1 MILGKSNGPSY
12 AGTPNMSAS
21 KMEVY
26 LEQAKLRLGF
36 VKSRVF
42 RRIATIVVSF
52 SLILVAI
59 ILTARLTNVGE
70 VLPKVLGSFLPKIP
84 TCASQNQ
91 SGEQD
96 VWKKAEAKYKGLMS
110 DKFTIAMQTYQRP
123 KELNDTLKAILSE
136 DVPSLHEV
144 VIVWNDLE
152 TKPPANFV
160 SKFGVPVRY
169 RVSKHNSLN
178 EKLWPDP
185 DYKTQAILLSDD
197 DVYYHPKDLEFVFQS
212 WRKFGQHRLVGALAR
227 CATVDAY
234 GNWAYTFCSSK
245 VEEDIYDMILT
256 NLCFSH
262 ISFLDY
268 YSSNTTT
275 MNAIRDYVD
284 EGFNC
289 EDIALNYVQSLLTGD
304 GPLLVQGREK
314 YVNFV
319 PSKGISTKKGHM
331 AARSRCL
338 NDFAKMF
345 QCMPLVDETA
355 HIQKGVLVM

>member
-1 MILGKSNGPSY
+1 
-12 AGTPNMSAS
+12 MSAS
-21 KMEVY
+21 KMEIY
-26 LEQAKLRLGF
+26 LEKAKHHLGF

-42 RRIATIVVSF
+42 RRIATVFVAFSCVVAFIIV
-52 SLILVAI
+52 
-59 ILTARLTNVGE
+59 TARLTNVGE
-70 VLPKVLGSFLPKIP
+70 VLPKVIGSFLPKIP
-84 TCASQNQ
+84 TCVSRNE
-91 SGEQD
+91 SGVQEI
-96 VWKKAEAKYKGLMS
+96 WKTAEDKYKHLMN

-123 KELNDTLKAILSE
+123 KELNDTLHAILSE
-136 DVPSLHEV
+136 EIPSLHEI
-144 VIVWNDLE
+144 VIVWNDLKA
-152 TKPPANFV
+152 TPPDGYT
-160 SKFGVPVRY
+160 SKHGVPVRF
-169 RVSKHNSLN
+169 RVSKRNSLN

-212 WRKFGQHRLVGALAR
+212 WRKFGQHRLTGALAR
-227 CATVDAY
+227 CSTVDAY
-234 GNWAYTFCSSK
+234 GNWAYDFCSSK
-245 VEEDIYDMILT
+245 AEEDIYSMVLT

-268 YSSNTTT
+268 YSANETT
-275 MNAIRDYVD
+275 MNEIRDYVD

-319 PSKGISTKKGHM
+319 PSKGISTKKGHL

-338 NDFAKMF
+338 NDFAKIF
-345 QCMPLVDETA
+345 ECMPLIDETA